1 MDWDQNPYFLK
12 GLLAWTG
19 FRGTCS
25 TLDVGFPPCSLVLPA
40 MQNQSFE
47 VLIPLH
53 VEMRVAIQ
61 VRAVR
66 VKCLVQICSMNCF
79 IMFCQII
86 LSKSFKQVPPPS
98 STWLW
103 LKKWWHGPI
112 SYHPLRER
120 ISPTETTTNA
130 KVPIYLLGLG
140 SMAASF
146 SSILVARNQRWVVLL
161 RTGVNFEASQPAQE
175 ESEQGDGFLR
185 APRMEQEMYGCSLK
199 KCNIRY
205 IHIHIPTY
213 IYTYMLCV
221 CKYIYI
227 YRYRMI

>member
-1 MDWDQNPYFLK
+1 
-12 GLLAWTG
+12 
-19 FRGTCS
+19 
-25 TLDVGFPPCSLVLPA
+25 
-40 MQNQSFE
+40 

-112 SYHPLRER
+112 SYHPLREL
-120 ISPTETTTNA
+120 ISP
-130 KVPIYLLGLG
+130 KKRPPSPKYL
-140 SMAASF
+140 F
-146 SSILVARNQRWVVLL
+146 I
-161 RTGVNFEASQPAQE
+161 
-175 ESEQGDGFLR
+175 
-185 APRMEQEMYGCSLK
+185 C
-199 KCNIRY
+199 
-205 IHIHIPTY
+205 
-213 IYTYMLCV
+213 
-221 CKYIYI
+221 
-227 YRYRMI
+227 

>member
-1 MDWDQNPYFLK
+1 LDWLSWNVFNL
-12 GLLAWTG
+12 GRW
-19 FRGTCS
+19 
-25 TLDVGFPPCSLVLPA
+25 FPPCSLVLPA

-161 RTGVNFEASQPAQE
+161 RTGVNLRRRSQPRKSRNKAMGS
-175 ESEQGDGFLR
+175 SEHRGWNKRCMDAASKNAILGTYIFIYLH
-185 APRMEQEMYGCSLK
+185 
-199 KCNIRY
+199 IY
-205 IHIHIPTY
+205 IH
-213 IYTYMLCV
+213 MCV
-221 CKYIYI
+221 CVNIYIYI

>member
-1 MDWDQNPYFLK
+1 
-12 GLLAWTG
+12 
-19 FRGTCS
+19 
-25 TLDVGFPPCSLVLPA
+25 

-112 SYHPLRER
+112 SYHPLRELIPQNDHHR
-120 ISPTETTTNA
+120 QSTYLFVRPRLYGSIFLQHVGSA
-130 KVPIYLLGLG
+130 KPALGRATAHGRQL
-140 SMAASF
+140 
-146 SSILVARNQRWVVLL
+146 
-161 RTGVNFEASQPAQE
+161 EASQPAQE
-175 ESEQGDGFLR
+175 ESNKAMGFLR

-199 KCNIRY
+199 NAILRTYIFIYLHIYIIIYMCVCPRVNTY
-205 IHIHIPTY
+205 IHTY
-213 IYTYMLCV
+213 IHTYNHIT
-221 CKYIYI
+221 IYI
-227 YRYRMI
+227 HAISCMHMGR